1 MSLRSSQPP
10 HLRFII
16 CIINAHLAAAAF
28 VGRLLCHCWFH
39 RACSSWHLKEKKIWK
54 MKTFS
59 EKSHLGIVAAM
70 VGCCRADWWMRGY
83 CSLWNI
89 KKLKDAKEIMNKVNQ
104 ENHEAKSSELSEIR
118 FTWGK
123 AINSFSPY
131 CCHMSCLL
139 RPGFAGMKLVPGA
152 RTVKIYQVFLSVL
165 WKLLSHLD
173 ALLWYELLFGKALD
187 NILQGVVDDRSSQ
200 TLKHSVVF
208 NLG

>member
-1 MSLRSSQPP
+1 
-10 HLRFII
+10 
-16 CIINAHLAAAAF
+16 
-28 VGRLLCHCWFH
+28 
-39 RACSSWHLKEKKIWK
+39 

-123 AINSFSPY
+123 AINSFLPY

>member
-28 VGRLLCHCWFH
+28 VGRLH
-39 RACSSWHLKEKKIWK
+39 RACSSWHLKEKKMWK

-89 KKLKDAKEIMNKVNQ
+89 KKLKDAKEIGNKVNQ

-165 WKLLSHLD
+165 WKLLCHLD

-187 NILQGVVDDRSSQ
+187 NILQGVVDDWSSQ